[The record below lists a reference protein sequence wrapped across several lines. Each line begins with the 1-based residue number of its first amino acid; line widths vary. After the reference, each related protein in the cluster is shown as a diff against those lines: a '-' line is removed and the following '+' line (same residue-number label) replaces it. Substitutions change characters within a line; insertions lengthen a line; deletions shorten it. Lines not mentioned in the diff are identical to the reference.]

1 MEVSAVQMAR
11 AGEIAQAHPR
21 TSVNVE
27 RGPQRPGEAFRLL
40 LFMAS
45 LAFALS
51 ITGVAVALGEA
62 ETRPDQR
69 TLLALGADPA
79 VRRRITA
86 ARAGV
91 LAIIAGVLA
100 VPAGLL
106 PVWGLLFTAEAPIVL
121 PLPEVLG
128 ALAML
133 PLTAIL
139 GAALLSRP
147 IPPWSAY
154 RK

>member
-1 MEVSAVQMAR
+1 M
-11 AGEIAQAHPR
+11 
-21 TSVNVE
+21 
-27 RGPQRPGEAFRLL
+27 
-40 LFMAS
+40 
-45 LAFALS
+45 LA
-51 ITGVAVALGEA
+51 T
-62 ETRPDQR
+62 
-69 TLLALGADPA
+69 
-79 VRRRITA
+79 
-86 ARAGV
+86 
-91 LAIIAGVLA
+91 IAGVVA

-106 PVWGLLFTAEAPIVL
+106 PVWGLLITAEAPIVL